1 MANNVLTFRN
11 DEEKFVAATVN
22 GLTDIIQKVESGEF
36 RTVLNVCYS
45 PEDGVVV
52 YYAKPEGTS
61 IYELLGY
68 VSLVEDYLKAKA
80 AGG

>member
-1 MANNVLTFRN
+1 MANNIFTFRN
-11 DEEKFVAATVN
+11 NEEKFVAATVE
-22 GLTDIIQKVESGEF
+22 GLTDIITKVESGEF
-36 RTVLNVCYS
+36 RTVLNICYS

-68 VSLVEDYLKAKA
+68 VELTKDYLLHKATMA
-80 AGG
+80 

>member
-1 MANNVLTFRN
+1 MANNVFTFRN
-11 DEEKFVAATVN
+11 DEEKFVAATVE
-22 GLTDIIQKVESGEF
+22 GLTDIITKVESGEF
-36 RTVLNVCYS
+36 RTVLNICYS

-68 VSLVEDYLKAKA
+68 VELTKDYLLHKA
-80 AGG
+80 AMA

>member
-1 MANNVLTFRN
+1 MANNIFTFRN
-11 DEEKFVAATVN
+11 DEEKFVAATVE
-22 GLTDIIQKVESGEF
+22 GLTDIITKVESGEF
-36 RTVLNVCYS
+36 RTVLNICYS

-68 VSLVEDYLKAKA
+68 VELTKDYLLHKATMA
-80 AGG
+80 